1 MTSIHGTLRL
11 QLRIKTNILEIA
23 PLWAIL
29 SQQIEDNLVTAS
41 ESGREKEI
49 HSQQQ
54 NQHLNY
60 SCVHAKL
67 PQSCLTLCDPVGC
80 SPPGSSVHGDSP
92 GKNTGVGWHA
102 SSRGPSRPWDQTH
115 VSYWQAGSSPLTPPG
130 EPLCLLWGKS
140 ASLTF
145 YKIYSWNQLT
155 QVLQGLKHGG
165 KVLVRQEMVQGHC
178 CSVVELVFFS
188 NLPVNTLKSLSNG
201 FSFCTI
207 IFLPPR
213 ISSP

>member
-1 MTSIHGTLRL
+1 MESTLATLSKTCTAYVMTSIHGTLRL

-23 PLWAIL
+23 PLWAIF

-41 ESGREKEI
+41 ERGRQKEI

-67 PQSCLTLCDPVGC
+67 PQSCLTLSDPVGC

-102 SSRGPSRPWDQTH
+102 SFRGPSRPWDQTH
-115 VSYWQAGSSPLTPPG
+115 VSYVS
-130 EPLCLLWGKS
+130 
-140 ASLTF
+140 
-145 YKIYSWNQLT
+145 
-155 QVLQGLKHGG
+155 
-165 KVLVRQEMVQGHC
+165 
-178 CSVVELVFFS
+178 
-188 NLPVNTLKSLSNG
+188 
-201 FSFCTI
+201 CTGRRA
-207 IFLPPR
+207 LR
-213 ISSP
+213 L